1 MLLLVCV
8 YGEGGG
14 SSHHRPG
21 LLSGVRE
28 VLLLSATL
36 HHVSGQKQAC
46 QLVLVQMLP
55 PLRRQLGCQT
65 RCRRAPPPVQ
75 LLACLKR
82 AAAGQLQPASVFP
95 TPSCRQQKK
104 KERREKERERE
115 RKKREREQREKETT
129 KKVCV
134 WNMWSFFI
142 GQQLHIRTICW
153 QKRQFSSLN
162 EDPTWRLCCW
172 GLRTSR

>member
-115 RKKREREQREKETT
+115 RKKRERREKE
-129 KKVCV
+129 
-134 WNMWSFFI
+134 NNE
-142 GQQLHIRTICW
+142 R
-153 QKRQFSSLN
+153 KRQQRKCVFGTCGLSSLGN
-162 EDPTWRLCCW
+162 SCTYGQFVGKNANFRH
-172 GLRTSR
+172 

>member
-95 TPSCRQQKK
+95 TPSCQQQKK
-104 KERREKERERE
+104 KERKRERERE
-115 RKKREREQREKETT
+115 RREKEERKRTT
-129 KKVCV
+129 RERDNKESVCLEHV
-134 WNMWSFFI
+134 VF
-142 GQQLHIRTICW
+142 LHWATAAHTDNLLAKTPIFVI
-153 QKRQFSSLN
+153 K
-162 EDPTWRLCCW
+162 
-172 GLRTSR
+172 